1 MVESEKTVD
10 HDAVKDGVLSIAIC
24 AGTGCRANGAL
35 ELADAFKREI
45 LSHGL
50 EDKCTV
56 KLTGCHGFCEKGPLV
71 VLLPRDIFYHSVKVD
86 DVADIVLES
95 IKKDGVVERLLY
107 KDPGTKKVS
116 TYSHEVPFYA
126 KQERIVFRHNGKI
139 DPTSIDDYIEAG
151 GYNGLK
157 QALTMEPEEIIKEV
171 EKSGLRGR
179 GGGGFPTGVKWGICR
194 SVPNR
199 IKYLVCNGD
208 EGDPGAFMDR
218 SIMEGDPHAV
228 IEGMLIGAYAIGCT
242 QGFIYVRAEYPL
254 AIANLE
260 TALDAARKRGFLGD
274 SIQDTNFCF
283 EIEIFKGAGAFVCGE
298 ETALIAS
305 LEGDIGNPRSRPPY
319 PAQAGLWGKPT
330 NINNVET
337 WANIPV
343 ILEKGGSWFSKI
355 GTERSKGTKVF
366 SLVGKVRNTGLVE
379 VRMGMTLRE
388 IVHDIGGGALRG
400 RTFKA
405 VQTGGPSG
413 GCIPES
419 LLDLAVDFDALK
431 EAGAMMGSGG
441 LIVMDDR
448 TCMVDIARYFTDFLV
463 GESCGKCIPCR
474 EGVKHMLD
482 ILTDICEGRGDE
494 TSIETLERLAVGVKN
509 GSLCALGGTAPNP
522 VLSTLKYFREEY
534 EMHIR
539 DKKCPAGVCKALTT
553 FKVSEELCKGCG
565 RCVKD
570 CPTGA
575 ITGEKKDVHVL
586 AQDKCTVCGICY
598 EVCPFDAVEV
608 DMNSVG
614 KEYAAVND

>member
-1 MVESEKTVD
+1 
-10 HDAVKDGVLSIAIC
+10 
-24 AGTGCRANGAL
+24 
-35 ELADAFKREI
+35 
-45 LSHGL
+45 
-50 EDKCTV
+50 
-56 KLTGCHGFCEKGPLV
+56 
-71 VLLPRDIFYHSVKVD
+71 
-86 DVADIVLES
+86 
-95 IKKDGVVERLLY
+95 
-107 KDPGTKKVS
+107 
-116 TYSHEVPFYA
+116 VPFYA

-157 QALTMEPEEIIKEV
+157 QALTMEPEEIIKEI

-194 SVPNR
+194 AVPNR

-260 TALDAARKRGFLGD
+260 IALDSARKRGFLGD
-274 SIQDTNFCF
+274 SIQDTHFSF

-355 GTERSKGTKVF
+355 GTESSKGTKVF

-448 TCMVDIARYFTDFLV
+448 TCMVDVARYFTDFLV

-509 GSLCALGGTAPNP
+509 GSLCGLGGTAPNP

-553 FKVSEELCKGCG
+553 FKVSEALCKGCG

-575 ITGEKKDVHVL
+575 ITGEKKAVHVL